1 MNTKTHTANA
11 LGLLAMRM
19 SRAPW
24 LIAALLAISLI
35 VSMWGMR
42 ALRIDA
48 DLAALLPPEQPRMSQ
63 TRRLQAELSPS
74 ANIVISLS
82 GATRAK
88 LIDAAE
94 TLAAQLE
101 QRDDIEQVQRTR
113 HVEFWR
119 THALYYL
126 PTATLERLAARV
138 EARRKYEIK
147 RNNPLFISLKDK
159 PAPSLALDDLLKH
172 EEGSAQ
178 PDHAAMWREA
188 NQEPY
193 LYDAE
198 RGVLLL
204 IVHPKV
210 AGVDMALQGRLLA
223 EVERAVARHLTQTPH
238 ISARFGGGV
247 AKTQAQ
253 QRRVEADMGK
263 VSLLGLVLVTLYL
276 LAYFRSLGALA
287 LLLLPLGSGMIWT
300 LGFAGAWFGTLS
312 VLTSF
317 VSVILMGLGIDHGI
331 HLLTKHQHA
340 RATMSFDEA
349 LQKTFTEGAAPV
361 SLAALTTLLGFLV
374 LATSS
379 FRAFHEF
386 GVLAAF
392 GMAGILTANMV
403 LLPALLRAF
412 DARGWLK
419 PKVQSLG
426 AGRRFYGWLAR
437 WPAQVLS
444 VTLALIVAVATQ
456 APKLGFEYS
465 WRALGGELEAFA
477 VEEDLV
483 SVLGRG
489 QSHVYLRAKTE
500 EDRERLER
508 ELKAAV
514 KSKTLHVKEV
524 VSARALVPTDQPAK
538 HALLVSLHKSLER
551 IPLKD
556 IDPDYAPLLEALKQQ
571 APAPFS
577 FEALPEELR
586 RPLQGKSSDVHERLL
601 LMWASES
608 LDDGRAAI
616 RLASQLDELA
626 GKVEPGTLAIGL
638 QLIVVEVISAV
649 QNQTPRMMLWV
660 FAAIFGV
667 LLIATRRPGQAA
679 LCVIVAGA
687 TLVVMAGLMGA
698 AGIKLNYFN
707 MVLLAVTV
715 GMAVDGAIHLVWLMR
730 GKALNLSELEH
741 LCSAN
746 VGALLT
752 TALGFGALRF
762 ATHPGITS
770 IADAALMGL
779 IASLLLDAVA
789 LPALILLLKRK
800 DIKGVDHG
808 Y

>member
-1 MNTKTHTANA
+1 MDTKTQAKSA
-11 LGLLAMRM
+11 LGALAISLSQR
-19 SRAPW
+19 PW
-24 LIAALLAISLI
+24 LIAALLGLSLAG
-35 VSMWGMR
+35 SLWPMR

-48 DLAALLPPEQPRMSQ
+48 DLAALLPPDQPRMSQ

-74 ANIVISLS
+74 ANIVIALTGGS
-82 GATRAK
+82 RK
-88 LIDAAE
+88 QLIDAGEA
-94 TLAAQLE
+94 LALKLE
-101 QRDDIEQVQRTR
+101 QHQEIAQVQRQR
-113 HVEFWR
+113 PVEFWR

-126 PTATLERLAARV
+126 PTATLERLAERV
-138 EARRKYEIK
+138 EARHKYEVK
-147 RNNPLFISLKDK
+147 RNNPLFINLKDK
-159 PAPSLALDDLLKH
+159 PAPSLELDELLTRDD
-172 EEGSAQ
+172 GSDE
-178 PDHAAMWREA
+178 PDHAALWRQA
-188 NQEPY
+188 NKEPY

-204 IVHPKV
+204 IVHPKTT
-210 AGVDMALQGRLLA
+210 GVDLVLQGRLLD
-223 EVERAVARHLTQTPH
+223 EVERVTARHLEPTP
-238 ISARFGGGV
+238 SLRARFGGGV

-263 VSLLGLVLVTLYL
+263 VSLLGLLFVTLYL
-276 LAYFRSLGALA
+276 LAYFRSVGALV

-317 VSVILMGLGIDHGI
+317 VSVILLGLGIDHGI
-331 HLLTKHQHA
+331 HLLTKYQHA
-340 RATMSFDEA
+340 RARLSFDEA

-374 LATSS
+374 LASSS

-392 GMAGILTANMV
+392 GMAGILTANLV

-412 DARGWLK
+412 DQRGWLK
-419 PKVQSLG
+419 PKAASLG
-426 AGRRFYGWLAR
+426 ASRAFYGWLRR
-437 WPAQVLS
+437 WPAQVLAI
-444 VTLALIVAVATQ
+444 TLTIILAVATQ

-465 WRALGGELEAFA
+465 WRALGGELEAFG

-489 QSHVYLRAKTE
+489 QSHVYLRAKTK

-508 ELKAAV
+508 ELKAAMRDG
-514 KSKTLHVKEV
+514 KLDVKEI
-524 VSARALVPTDQPAK
+524 VSAQALVPSEQRAK
-538 HALLVSLHKSLER
+538 RALLEALHERLAR

-571 APAPFS
+571 TPAPFS
-577 FEALPEELR
+577 FERLPEELR
-586 RPLQGKSSDVHERLL
+586 RPLQGRSSDVHERLL

-616 RLASQLDELA
+616 RLARQLDALA
-626 GKVEPGTLAIGL
+626 GQVEPGTLAIGL

-649 QNQTPRMMLWV
+649 QTQTPHMMLWV

-667 LLIATRRPGQAA
+667 LLIATRRPSQAA
-679 LCVIVAGA
+679 LCVLVAGA

-698 AGIKLNYFN
+698 ASIKLNYFN

-715 GMAVDGAIHLVWLMR
+715 GMAVDGAIHLVWLLR
-730 GKALNLSELEH
+730 GQTLSLSELEQ
-741 LCSAN
+741 LCAAN

-762 ATHPGITS
+762 AAHPGISS

-779 IASLLLDAVA
+779 LASLLLDAVA
-789 LPALILLLKRK
+789 LPAFVLLIKRK
-800 DIKGVDHG
+800 ALQGVDHG
-808 Y
+808 C